1 MAATSSSGNTPPIY
15 ASSSPLNFNGS
26 INQTSGNKLGTYRV
40 VGNEYESLFT
50 NSDKT
55 KFKPFP
61 VKGGSSYKTTHS
73 DDNYDTSVINLV
85 DWSQKQTEALNLEVA
100 DFAYLK
106 DLGVYPNNRLI
117 IARRFSKP
125 IGNDLSSVHMTPIS
139 TLISWVKNEEDFLE
153 ISFGEHWVPA
163 AGSFETIFNNIGKD
177 LTLSADNASGMGRLG
192 TIMAG
197 GAGALPLPGLT
208 EGFQTLLFQAL
219 GLQDVNTN
227 KDFLLAQGD
236 PSLIKEAMQRK
247 TIDKGEAGSGL
258 KCDFKIKMSVEYEQK
273 YINGVDPTLVYY
285 DILTNVLNFATS
297 NPRFMWSDTFN
308 NGTQK
313 MLQQIINGDL
323 NGLKAAITKII
334 ATTVEQIKIFGDKIA
349 EKLKGS
355 AAGLKNI
362 SDLNSGLL
370 ASFEKNTVGAIFG
383 KYKIA
388 LTGVINALTGG
399 ASTPWHVTIGN
410 PKKPLFASGDL
421 YMDEVSVKLGPVLS
435 WNDLPSS
442 IKIDFTLK
450 NARNLGAD
458 EIFERFQ
465 ATGVRT
471 YQRPI
476 DFYASPGTS
485 KDDQNPTQT
494 TSNGTAVV
502 APLAPPPLKT
512 GFTETDLTNP
522 NFGKP
527 K

>member
-50 NSDKT
+50 NTDKT

-61 VKGGSSYKTTHS
+61 VKGGSEYSKTHDS
-73 DDNYDTSVINLV
+73 ENYDTSVINLV
-85 DWSQKQTEALNLEVA
+85 DWSQKQTAALNLEVA

-106 DLGVYPNNRLI
+106 DLGVYPNNRLM
-117 IARRFSKP
+117 IARRFTNP
-125 IGNDLSSVHMTPIS
+125 IGNDLSSVKMTPIS

-153 ISFGEHWVPA
+153 ISFGENWVPA

-177 LTLSADNASGMGRLG
+177 LTLSQDNAPGMSRLG
-192 TIMAG
+192 TILGG

-219 GLQDVNTN
+219 KLQNVNTN
-227 KDFLLAQGD
+227 SDFLLAQGD

-297 NPRFMWSDTFN
+297 NPRFMWSDSFN
-308 NGTQK
+308 QGTK
-313 MLQQIINGDL
+313 SILQDIINGNL
-323 NGLKAAITKII
+323 
-334 ATTVEQIKIFGDKIA
+334 E
-349 EKLKGS
+349 
-355 AAGLKNI
+355 GLKNAMSKI
-362 SDLNSGLL
+362 ITDL
-370 ASFEKNTVGAIFG
+370 KNTTIDFAKKITDQIANFNSNITTITSALGPLFKDTFGAIFG

-388 LTGVINALTGG
+388 LTGVINALTGNP
-399 ASTPWHVTIGN
+399 STPWHVTIGN

-421 YMDEVSVKLGPVLS
+421 FMDEVTVKLGPVLS

-476 DFYASPGTS
+476 DLYTSPGTS
-485 KDDQNPTQT
+485 KTDQNPTKNT
-494 TSNGTAVV
+494 NNGSAVV
-502 APLAPPPLKT
+502 TPLVLPSTPTTPLSQST
-512 GFTETDLTNP
+512 GIP
-522 NFGKP
+522 GI
-527 K
+527 

>member
-15 ASSSPLNFNGS
+15 SSSSPLNFNSS
-26 INQTSGNKLGTYRV
+26 INQNSSNKLGSYRV

-50 NSDKT
+50 NTDKT

-73 DDNYDTSVINLV
+73 DDNYDTSVTNLV
-85 DWSQKQTEALNLEVA
+85 DWSQNQTAALNLEVA

-106 DLGVYPNNRLI
+106 DIGVYPNNRLI
-117 IARRFSKP
+117 VARRFTKP

-139 TLISWVKNEEDFLE
+139 TLISWIKNEEDFLE

-177 LTLSADNASGMGRLG
+177 LTLSADNASGMSKLG
-192 TIMAG
+192 SAMAG

-285 DILTNVLNFATS
+285 DIITNVLNFATS
-297 NPRFMWSDTFN
+297 NPRFMWSNSFN
-308 NGTQK
+308 NGTK
-313 MLQQIINGDL
+313 TILQDIINGNLD
-323 NGLKAAITKII
+323 GLRKAMSDMIEKIVLT
-334 ATTVEQIKIFGDKIA
+334 AKDFAKQVSDKLADAKSNQDKI
-349 EKLKGS
+349 KSFLGS
-355 AAGLKNI
+355 
-362 SDLNSGLL
+362 
-370 ASFEKNTVGAIFG
+370 SFKNTVGAIFG

-388 LTGVINALTGG
+388 LTGVINALTGSP
-399 ASTPWHVTIGN
+399 STPWHVTIGN

-476 DFYASPGTS
+476 DFYASPGAV
-485 KDDQNPTQT
+485 KDDQNSSQT

-502 APLAPPPLKT
+502 APLAPPPLKS
-512 GFTETDLTNP
+512 GFTETNLTNP
-522 NFGKP
+522 NFGNP